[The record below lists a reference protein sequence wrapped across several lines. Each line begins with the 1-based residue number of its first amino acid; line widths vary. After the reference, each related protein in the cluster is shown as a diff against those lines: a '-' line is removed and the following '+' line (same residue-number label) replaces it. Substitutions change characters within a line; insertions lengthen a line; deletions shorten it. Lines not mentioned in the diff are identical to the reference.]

1 MNMLASVFG
10 KENLRVTTY
19 SVSVPPQFTVNWET
33 VASPNSKSV
42 WELSE
47 SFLKNIEDYKYN
59 KFINIGEHLRH
70 IKYEN
75 LMFCLKG
82 STLTTCSSTRTSW
95 TLSGTT

>member
-1 MNMLASVFG
+1 MYAVMGSWQMNMLASVFG

-59 KFINIGEHLRH
+59 KFINIGDILRN
-70 IKYEN
+70 IKYISPIVPC
-75 LMFCLKG
+75 FF
-82 STLTTCSSTRTSW
+82 
-95 TLSGTT
+95 